1 MTSTVPR
8 RDEFVPRGRD
18 SSSGAF
24 FIEESMKETIG
35 NESSASSR
43 EPSDWHAI
51 DWRLVQ
57 RNVRTM
63 QKRIAKAT
71 REGDW
76 RRVKA
81 LQRSLTHSFSARALA
96 VRRVTENQGKRTPGV
111 DGALWDKADQKWLAV
126 SRLKHQRGYRP
137 LPLRRVYIPKSN
149 GKERPLGIPTLFDR
163 AMQALHLLG
172 LEPVAESTSDPNSY
186 GFRINRS
193 TADAMGQLFV
203 SLSQKASAEW
213 VLEADIEGCFDHIN
227 HQWLVNHVPMD
238 KVILR
243 RWLQAGVVHKG
254 QLTATDEGTPQGGII
269 SPTLANMT
277 LNGLERG
284 LIAHLRARFGTTK
297 ASKLKVNVVRYADDF
312 VVTGASHEVLE
323 VEVRPWIVDF
333 LAERGLR
340 LSEAK
345 TRVLHV
351 NRGFDFLGWN
361 FRKYRGKL
369 LIKPS
374 RKNVDTF
381 YDKVRGVIKRHMTM
395 PQTVLIQN
403 LNPILRGWAQ
413 YHHPV
418 VAKET
423 FNVLDSRIRWRLVR
437 WARRLHPRKSRAWVH
452 QKYWQDLGGRS
463 EFAGIETSDDGTRQA
478 VRLYRLADTVITR
491 HQKIKAD
498 YNPFDPIWEQYGE
511 ELRIKR
517 LRNSMRARHQFVSL
531 FAAQA
536 GNCALC
542 GTAITRATGWHDHHL
557 VRRVDG
563 GSDLLSNRVLL
574 HPVCHTRVH
583 ANGLTV
589 VKSAPEGA

>member
-1 MTSTVPR
+1 MR
-8 RDEFVPRGRD
+8 
-18 SSSGAF
+18 
-24 FIEESMKETIG
+24 KTIG

-57 RNVRTM
+57 RNVRTT

-111 DGALWDKADQKWLAV
+111 DGELWDTPDQKWSAV
-126 SRLKHQRGYRP
+126 GRLKHQRGYRP
-137 LPLRRVYIPKSN
+137 MPLRRVEIPKPN
-149 GKERPLGIPTLFDR
+149 GKKRPLGIPTMFDR

-186 GFRINRS
+186 GFRIQRS

-227 HQWLVNHVPMD
+227 HNWLVNHVPMD

-243 RWLQAGVVHKG
+243 RWLKAGVVHKG
-254 QLTATDEGTPQGGII
+254 QLTATEEGTPQGGIA

-277 LNGLERG
+277 LNGLELG
-284 LIAHLRARFGTTK
+284 LIAHLRARFGTRK
-297 ASKLKVNVVRYADDF
+297 AAKLKVNVVRYADDF
-312 VVTGASHEVLE
+312 VITGASKEMLE
-323 VEVRPWIVDF
+323 TEIRPWVASF

-351 NRGFDFLGWN
+351 NEGFDFLGWN

-374 RKNVDTF
+374 RKNVQAF
-381 YDKVRGVIKRHMTM
+381 YAKVREVIKRHMTM
-395 PQTVLIQN
+395 PQVVLIQN

-413 YHHPV
+413 YHQPV

-423 FNVLDSRIRWRLVR
+423 FSKLDSRIRWRLVR
-437 WARRLHPRKSRAWVH
+437 WARRLHPRKSHAWVH
-452 QKYWQDLGGRS
+452 QKYWRDLDGRS
-463 EFAGIETSDDGTRQA
+463 EFAGVETSEDGTREA
-478 VRLYRLADTVITR
+478 VRLYQLADTVITR

-498 YNPFDPIWEQYGE
+498 YNAFDPKWEQYGE
-511 ELRIKR
+511 ELRMKR
-517 LRNSMRARHQFVSL
+517 MRNSMAARKQFVSL
-531 FAAQA
+531 FTAQA

-542 GTAITRATGWHDHHL
+542 GTAITRDTGWHDHHL
-557 VRRVDG
+557 IRRVDG

-583 ANGLTV
+583 SSGVSV
-589 VKSAPEGA
+589 VKPAPVGA

>member
-1 MTSTVPR
+1 MR
-8 RDEFVPRGRD
+8 
-18 SSSGAF
+18 
-24 FIEESMKETIG
+24 KTIG

-43 EPSDWHAI
+43 EPSEWHAI

-111 DGALWDKADQKWLAV
+111 DGELWDTPDQKWSAV
-126 SRLKHQRGYRP
+126 GQLKHQRGYRP
-137 LPLRRVYIPKSN
+137 MPLRRVHIPKSN
-149 GKERPLGIPTLFDR
+149 GRERPLGIPTLFDR

-172 LEPVAESTSDPNSY
+172 LEPVAETTSDPNSY

-193 TADAMGQLFV
+193 SADAMGQLFV
-203 SLSQKASAEW
+203 CLSQKASAAW

-243 RWLQAGVVHKG
+243 RWLKAGVVHKG
-254 QLTATDEGTPQGGII
+254 QLAATEEGTPQGGII

-277 LNGLERG
+277 LTGLEFG
-284 LIAHLRARFGTTK
+284 LIAHLRARFGKTK
-297 ASKLKVNVVRYADDF
+297 AAQLKVNVARYADDF
-312 VVTGASHEVLE
+312 LITGISKEVLE
-323 VEVRPWIVDF
+323 SEVRPWIVSF

-345 TRVLHV
+345 TRVVHV
-351 NRGFDFLGWN
+351 NEGFDFLGWN

-374 RKNVDTF
+374 RKNVQAF
-381 YDKVRGVIKRHMTM
+381 YDKVRGVIKSLMTM
-395 PQTVLIQN
+395 PQAVLIQN

-413 YHHPV
+413 YHQPV

-423 FNVLDSRIRWRLVR
+423 FNKLDSRIRWRLVR
-437 WARRLHPRKSRAWVH
+437 WARRLHPRKSHAWVH
-452 QKYWQDLGGRS
+452 QKYWRDLEGRS
-463 EFAGIETSDDGTRQA
+463 EFASVSTSEDGTRQA
-478 VRLYRLADTVITR
+478 VRLYHLADTVITR
-491 HQKIKAD
+491 HQKIKAE
-498 YNPFDPIWEQYGE
+498 YNPFDPAWEQYGE
-511 ELRIKR
+511 ELRMKR
-517 LRNSMRARHQFVSL
+517 MRNSMRARKEFVSL
-531 FAAQA
+531 FTAQS
-536 GNCALC
+536 GDCALC
-542 GTAITRATGWHDHHL
+542 GTAITRETGWHDHHL

-563 GSDLLSNRVLL
+563 GSNLLSNRVLL

-583 ANGLTV
+583 AHGLTV
-589 VKSAPEGA
+589 VKPAPMGA